1 MMPVVN
7 TCVNEVNHRLT
18 ISRLPGRLR
27 RISCG
32 RCNWLVWKV
41 GSPASRSK
49 ESQPVKWTV
58 GEAGG
63 CVILDR
69 AHPTSSHAAWPL
81 GRVAGD
87 VRTVLFFTQC
97 WKKMQKVQ
105 IIRKGFY
112 VFLQEPS

>member
-1 MMPVVN
+1 MMSVVN
-7 TCVNEVNHRLT
+7 TSVNEVNHRLT
-18 ISRLPGRLR
+18 ISRLPGRLG
-27 RISCG
+27 RISCWQ
-32 RCNWLVWKV
+32 CNWLVWKT

-69 AHPTSSHAAWPL
+69 PHPTSSHAAWPL
-81 GRVAGD
+81 GRLAVD
-87 VRTVLFFTQC
+87 EKTVLFFTQC